1 MEKVFKFND
10 KLCHYEVS
18 VREEEVYP
26 RLLEKHQELV
36 SQDVLSPSQRVEEF
50 LHLLILVRINFRYNI
65 VYGTSI

>member
-18 VREEEVYP
+18 VREEEVYL

-36 SQDVLSPSQRVEEF
+36 SQDGLSPSQRVEEF